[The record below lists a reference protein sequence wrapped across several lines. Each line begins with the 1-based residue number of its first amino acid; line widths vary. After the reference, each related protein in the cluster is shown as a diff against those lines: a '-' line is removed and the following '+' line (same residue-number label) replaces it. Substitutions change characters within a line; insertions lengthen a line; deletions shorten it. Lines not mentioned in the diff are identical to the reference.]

1 LKHDSMEDVLEGNLE
16 YLGLKDDMIKGG
28 DFTGSFD
35 FGDVSHIMP
44 TLHPMFG
51 GINGALH
58 TRDFKT
64 VDDEIAILMP
74 AKALALTVVDLLFAQ
89 GKKAKEILD
98 NFKPVMTKEEY
109 LTFMESN
116 DKVIKA

>member
-1 LKHDSMEDVLEGNLE
+1 
-16 YLGLKDDMIKGG
+16 
-28 DFTGSFD
+28 
-35 FGDVSHIMP
+35 MP

-58 TRDFKT
+58 TREFKT
-64 VDDEIAILMP
+64 VDNDVAILMP
-74 AKALALTVVDLLFAQ
+74 AKALALTVVDLLFAE

-98 NFKPVMTKEEY
+98 NFKPVMTKEQY
-109 LTFMESN
+109 LEFMQSN

>member
-1 LKHDSMEDVLEGNLE
+1 
-16 YLGLKDDMIKGG
+16 DMIKGG

-35 FGDVSHIMP
+35 FGDVSHLMP
-44 TLHPMFG
+44 TLHPMFS

-64 VDDEIAILMP
+64 VDEETAILMP
-74 AKALALTVVDLLFAQ
+74 SKALALTVVDLLFNE
-89 GKKAKEILD
+89 AKVAKNILD
-98 NFKPVMTKEEY
+98 NFKPVMTKKEY